1 MNQNY
6 TTIPIF
12 TIGEIRKMAKKQLK
26 GKWRAVLPVMLVFQL
41 LVTLP
46 ALILQLYSYNTEMS
60 NLSAMLDSNLS
71 AGMST
76 GSSISLYTQ
85 IGAGSAGIAALTFA
99 VWVYAFLTS
108 GAFSVS
114 LSALSLRILRNEP
127 FSVKTAFFGFTQFT
141 KSFITYLLVTIFS
154 FLWML
159 LFMLAG
165 GILLGF
171 GFASQSAFLTM
182 LTFIAFFALMIAAII
197 FLMRYDLSFFIAA
210 DDNYTAAET
219 VKRSVQLMRGNI
231 SNYFLLMISFLPW
244 ILLLCVPVMITAGAA
259 ATALTAASSTVTAL
273 AAVISVIFGVISL
286 IGNAFLTIYMQ
297 TASAVFYSGA
307 SGNFR
312 SSANT
317 SYEAA
322 SASQNFSGDLPHSD
336 AHQSYADPFTDSAQ
350 SDSVSSDAAAKGSG
364 ENVSPSVSQE
374 NTENHDDALSILE
387 NDDSLDHLYEDED
400 K

>member
-99 VWVYAFLTS
+99 VWVYAFFRPRERS
-108 GAFSVS
+108 AYRS
-114 LSALSLRILRNEP
+114 LDLSLRILRNEP

-154 FLWML
+154 FPS
-159 LFMLAG
+159 G
-165 GILLGF
+165 C
-171 GFASQSAFLTM
+171 
-182 LTFIAFFALMIAAII
+182 FFSC
-197 FLMRYDLSFFIAA
+197 F
-210 DDNYTAAET
+210 
-219 VKRSVQLMRGNI
+219 
-231 SNYFLLMISFLPW
+231 
-244 ILLLCVPVMITAGAA
+244 
-259 ATALTAASSTVTAL
+259 
-273 AAVISVIFGVISL
+273 
-286 IGNAFLTIYMQ
+286 
-297 TASAVFYSGA
+297 
-307 SGNFR
+307 
-312 SSANT
+312 
-317 SYEAA
+317 
-322 SASQNFSGDLPHSD
+322 
-336 AHQSYADPFTDSAQ
+336 
-350 SDSVSSDAAAKGSG
+350 
-364 ENVSPSVSQE
+364 QE
-374 NTENHDDALSILE
+374 EFC
-387 NDDSLDHLYEDED
+387 
-400 K
+400 

>member
-1 MNQNY
+1 M
-6 TTIPIF
+6 
-12 TIGEIRKMAKKQLK
+12 
-26 GKWRAVLPVMLVFQL
+26 LP
-41 LVTLP
+41 
-46 ALILQLYSYNTEMS
+46 
-60 NLSAMLDSNLS
+60 
-71 AGMST
+71 
-76 GSSISLYTQ
+76 
-85 IGAGSAGIAALTFA
+85 
-99 VWVYAFLTS
+99 
-108 GAFSVS
+108 
-114 LSALSLRILRNEP
+114 
-127 FSVKTAFFGFTQFT
+127 
-141 KSFITYLLVTIFS
+141 
-154 FLWML
+154 
-159 LFMLAG
+159 G

-171 GFASQSAFLTM
+171 GVASQSAFLTM

-197 FLMRYDLSFFIAA
+197 FLMRYELSFFIAA

-231 SNYFLLMISFLPW
+231 SNYFLLMLSFLPW

-259 ATALTAASSTVTAL
+259 ATALGAASSTVTAL

-336 AHQSYADPFTDSAQ
+336 AHQSYAV
-350 SDSVSSDAAAKGSG
+350 SV
-364 ENVSPSVSQE
+364 
-374 NTENHDDALSILE
+374 HR
-387 NDDSLDHLYEDED
+387 
-400 K
+400 